1 MTSRR
6 KAIEKIFKT
15 GTMLGFG
22 GLLWG
27 TGAKQAAE
35 TELVLRPPGAFQE
48 DKDFVQACIKCGK
61 CVEVCP
67 YDTLELATSDDG
79 KTIGTPYYKPREIPC
94 YMCPDIPCTNNC
106 PSGAL
111 DLERL
116 KKDNNP
122 VSINNSQM
130 GIAFIHKET
139 CIAFWGIQCDVC
151 YRACPLLDEALTI
164 ERKINERTQKHAYLL
179 PLVNGDV
186 CTGCGVCE
194 HVCVVE
200 EPAIIVFPRSVATG
214 KVSNHYIKGW
224 DKSDEKRMKLKETR
238 QDDKKDIDSGL
249 DYLNTDE
256 ELY

>member
-6 KAIEKIFKT
+6 KAIENIFKT
-15 GTMLGFG
+15 STVMGFG

-27 TGAKQAAE
+27 SGANEAAD
-35 TELVLRPPGAFQE
+35 TELVLRPPGAFE
-48 DKDFVQACIKCGK
+48 VDKDFVQACIKCGK

-67 YDTLELATSDDG
+67 YDTLELATPGDG
-79 KTIGTPYYKPREIPC
+79 KAAGTPYFKPREIPC

-111 DLERL
+111 DLKRL
-116 KKDNNP
+116 EKENEP
-122 VSINNSQM
+122 VSINNSKM
-130 GIAFIHKET
+130 GIASIHKET
-139 CIAFWGIQCDVC
+139 CIAYWGIQCDVC
-151 YRACPLLDEALTI
+151 YRACPLIDKALTI

-179 PLVNGDV
+179 PVVNGDF

-200 EPAIIVFPRSVATG
+200 EPAIFVLPINIGTG
-214 KVSNHYIKGW
+214 KVSSHYIKGW
-224 DKSDEKRMKLKETR
+224 DKSDEKRMELKQPLR
-238 QDDKKDIDSGL
+238 NDKEDVDSGL

>member
-6 KAIEKIFKT
+6 KAIENIFKT
-15 GTMLGFG
+15 GTFMGFG

-27 TGAKQAAE
+27 SGAKEAAD
-35 TELVLRPPGAFQE
+35 TELALRPPGASQK
-48 DKDFVQACIKCGK
+48 DKEFVQACIKCGK

-67 YDTLELATSDDG
+67 YDTLELATPGDG
-79 KTIGTPYYKPREIPC
+79 KAAGTPYYKPREVPC

-111 DLERL
+111 DLKRL
-116 KKDNNP
+116 EKEEEP
-122 VSINNSQM
+122 ASINNSQM
-130 GIAFIHKET
+130 GIASIHKET

-151 YRACPLLDEALTI
+151 YRACPLIDKALKI

-179 PLVNGDV
+179 PVVDGDF
-186 CTGCGVCE
+186 CTGCGICE

-200 EPAIIVFPRSVATG
+200 EPAIFVLPRSVATG
-214 KVSNHYIKGW
+214 KVGSHYVKGW
-224 DKSDEKRMKLKETR
+224 EKKDEKRMKLNNEII
-238 QDDKKDIDSGL
+238 DDSKDINSGL